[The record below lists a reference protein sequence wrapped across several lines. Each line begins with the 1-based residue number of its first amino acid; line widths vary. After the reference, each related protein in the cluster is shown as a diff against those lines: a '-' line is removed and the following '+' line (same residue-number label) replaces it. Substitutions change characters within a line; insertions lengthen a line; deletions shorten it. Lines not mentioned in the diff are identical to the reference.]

1 MPRINLLPWRE
12 ELREQRRNQ
21 FYAVMAAAIA
31 VAGVAV
37 FIGVLVMNT
46 IIAHQTGRNDVLKE
60 EIKLLDMRIAEIKTL
75 ESKKDRLVARMQI
88 IEQLQQSRPE
98 SVHLLAEMATAV
110 PDGVY
115 LTEIKQS
122 GSSLSIDGAAES
134 NTRVSALMRNVDKSG
149 WLMAPDLEVVEVV
162 KGDGR
167 AQGSLGSRFS
177 IRARQ
182 IATAEPGED
191 AS

>member
-12 ELREQRRNQ
+12 EQREQRRNQ
-21 FYAVMAAAIA
+21 FYAVMAGAIA
-31 VAGVAV
+31 AAGLAV
-37 FIGVLVMNT
+37 FVGVLVINT
-46 IIAHQTGRNDVLKE
+46 IIGHQNGRNEVLKE
-60 EIKLLDMRIAEIKTL
+60 EMKLLDMRIAEIKSL
-75 ESKKDRLVARMQI
+75 ESKKDRLVERMQI

-98 SVHLLAEMATAV
+98 VVHLFSEMATAL

-122 GSSLSIDGAAES
+122 GSSLSIDGVAES

-149 WLMAPDLEVVEVV
+149 WLTAPDLKIVEVIKDTDRDQSAV
-162 KGDGR
+162 
-167 AQGSLGSRFS
+167 GSRFS

>member
-12 ELREQRRNQ
+12 ELRDQRRNQ
-21 FYAVMAAAIA
+21 FYAVMAGAIA
-31 VAGVAV
+31 VAGLVV

-46 IIAHQTGRNDVLKE
+46 IIGHQTGRNDVLKE
-60 EIKLLDMRIAEIKTL
+60 EMKLLDMRIAEIKSL
-75 ESKKDRLVARMQI
+75 ESKKDRLVERMQI

-98 SVHLLAEMATAV
+98 VVHLFAEMVTAV

-122 GSSLSIDGAAES
+122 GTSLSIDGAAES

-149 WLMAPDLEVVEVV
+149 WLMAPDLKIVEVM
-162 KGDGR
+162 KGSDR
-167 AQGSLGSRFS
+167 SQGSLGSRFS

-182 IATAEPGED
+182 ITAAEPGED

>member
-12 ELREQRRNQ
+12 EQREQRRNQ
-21 FYAVMAAAIA
+21 FYAVMAGAIA
-31 VAGVAV
+31 AAGLAV
-37 FIGVLVMNT
+37 FVGVLVINT
-46 IIAHQTGRNDVLKE
+46 IIGHQNGRNDVLKE
-60 EIKLLDMRIAEIKTL
+60 EMKLLDIRIAEIKSL
-75 ESKKDRLVARMQI
+75 QSKKDRLVERMQI

-98 SVHLLAEMATAV
+98 VVHLFSEMATAL

-122 GSSLSIDGAAES
+122 GSSLNIDGVAES

-149 WLMAPDLEVVEVV
+149 WLTAPDLKIVEVI
-162 KGDGR
+162 KDTDR
-167 AQGSLGSRFS
+167 DQSALGSRFA

>member
-1 MPRINLLPWRE
+1 MPRINLLSWRE
-12 ELREQRRNQ
+12 ELRDQRRNQ
-21 FYAVMAAAIA
+21 FYAVMAGAIA
-31 VAGVAV
+31 AAGLVV

-46 IIAHQTGRNDVLKE
+46 IIGHQTGRNDVLKE
-60 EIKLLDMRIAEIKTL
+60 EMKLLDMRIAEIKSL
-75 ESKKDRLVARMQI
+75 ESKKDRLVERMQI

-98 SVHLLAEMATAV
+98 VVHLFAEMVTAV

-122 GSSLSIDGAAES
+122 GTSLSIDGAAES
-134 NTRVSALMRNVDKSG
+134 NTRVSALMRNVDKSD
-149 WLMAPDLEVVEVV
+149 WLMAPDLKIVEVM
-162 KGDGR
+162 KGSDR
-167 AQGSLGSRFS
+167 AQSSLGSRFS

-182 IATAEPGED
+182 TTTAEPGED